1 MMLTSVAK
9 VPARSSSSSRGKF
22 EAMIGFFRGG
32 GGWRN
37 GSTCERAV
45 TELQNRLRNL
55 KKEREK
61 RVQDRTGRIARFV
74 DAGDVG
80 AAFVAAEQIVRE
92 ENAIRILELLYH
104 SCEIVVANLTYI
116 RGHSDCP
123 REINKAVSTLAFAAP
138 RCPDLLELWILRQLF
153 FERYGEFYDV
163 AAADAELEGF
173 RGSCVDSEVARRLE
187 SRHARVPYPTTLA
200 KVCAILHKDV
210 GARDEELVP
219 LDPEDLQQ

>member
-1 MMLTSVAK
+1 
-9 VPARSSSSSRGKF
+9 
-22 EAMIGFFRGG
+22 MITGFFRGG

-45 TELQNRLRNL
+45 TELQSRLRNL

-74 DAGDVG
+74 DDGDVG
-80 AAFVAAEQIVRE
+80 AVFVAAEQIVRE

-116 RGHSDCP
+116 RRHSDCP

-163 AAADAELEGF
+163 AAADAASFEGF
-173 RGSCVDSEVARRLE
+173 RGSCVDSEVAERLE

-210 GARDEELVP
+210 GARRRGISTTG
-219 LDPEDLQQ
+219 

>member
-1 MMLTSVAK
+1 M
-9 VPARSSSSSRGKF
+9 
-22 EAMIGFFRGG
+22 
-32 GGWRN
+32 
-37 GSTCERAV
+37 
-45 TELQNRLRNL
+45 ELQSRLRNL

-74 DAGDVG
+74 DDGDVG
-80 AAFVAAEQIVRE
+80 AAFVAAEQIVRD

-116 RGHSDCP
+116 RRHSDCP

-138 RCPDLLELWILRQLF
+138 RCPDILELWILRQLF
-153 FERYGEFYDV
+153 FERYGDV
-163 AAADAELEGF
+163 AAADAASLEGF
-173 RGSCVDSEVARRLE
+173 RGSFVDSEVAERLE

-210 GARDEELVP
+210 GAHDDRGISTTGS
-219 LDPEDLQQ
+219 